1 VRSLGTSLPCLSALN
16 YYSALLFFIHFA
28 YRCRI
33 YPPLFDGMAFGR
45 GGGNGFSLS
54 YLTAIKCIVFILE
67 LVKELI
73 LRSLLISNLTCYE
86 ILWFELVGCDVRFL
100 VPGYVGSGHN

>member
-1 VRSLGTSLPCLSALN
+1 
-16 YYSALLFFIHFA
+16 
-28 YRCRI
+28 
-33 YPPLFDGMAFGR
+33 M
-45 GGGNGFSLS
+45 
-54 YLTAIKCIVFILE
+54 VFILE

-100 VPGYVGSGHN
+100 VPGYVGVRSQLTAIYDTAFEDKYPATPPLLPLAKDMPLTELKLRTDFLDQKKVLMEPIQRLIHHHGNP